1 MAENE
6 PRLSSNACNWHAPRA
21 AARPLLADST
31 GFDVFAVRQS
41 LATPGSPSVE
51 RTLLGKSRRRPY
63 ARDLRQRPIGIDFGN
78 DIEQALQIAERL
90 DAYFDACHERA
101 RGRRGF
107 LPATLSVK

>member
-31 GFDVFAVRQS
+31 GFGVSAIRPS
-41 LATPGSPSVE
+41 LE

-78 DIEQALQIAERL
+78 DIEQALQIAERPG
-90 DAYFDACHERA
+90 AYFDARHERA

-107 LPATLSVK
+107 LPATLPAKYSNVAARE